1 MSLWIPATLL
11 LSALGAQDVVG
22 NLQQDGSTSAREKM
36 RFASSAVSEMRKVN
50 AELEVLHEG
59 AQVVDARLCLG
70 LELDGLAELISVSE
84 ASTLAIPEAL
94 ASGDHSAAEQEFR
107 KISVALA
114 RARNTRD
121 AGFACAALPPSETTG
136 WSGEQSAEADP
147 LSDSGS

>member
-1 MSLWIPATLL
+1 MSLWIPAALL

-22 NLQQDGSTSAREKM
+22 NIQQDGSTSAREKM
-36 RFASSAVSEMRKVN
+36 RFASSAVNEMRRVN
-50 AELEVLHEG
+50 AELEALHEG

-70 LELDGLAELISVSE
+70 LELKGLDELISVSE

-114 RARNTRD
+114 RARRSRE
-121 AGFACAALPPSETTG
+121 AGFACAALPPSETSG
-136 WSGEQSAEADP
+136 WSGEQSTEPEA
-147 LSDSGS
+147 LSDSES

>member
-22 NLQQDGSTSAREKM
+22 NIQQDGSTSAREKM

-50 AELEVLHEG
+50 AELQALHEG

-70 LELDGLAELISVSE
+70 SELEGLGELISVSE

-94 ASGDHSAAEQEFR
+94 ASGNHSAAEQEFR

-114 RARNTRD
+114 RARNIRQ
-121 AGFACAALPPSETTG
+121 AGFACAVLPPSETTG
-136 WSGEQSAEADP
+136 WSGEQAADAAP
-147 LSDSGS
+147 VSDSGS

>member
-1 MSLWIPATLL
+1 MSLWIPTALL

-22 NLQQDGSTSAREKM
+22 NIQQDGSTSAREKM

-59 AQVVDARLCLG
+59 AQVVDARVCLG
-70 LELDGLAELISVSE
+70 LELEGLQELISVSE

-114 RARNTRD
+114 RARNSRE
-121 AGFACAALPPSETTG
+121 AGFACAVLPASETSG
-136 WSGEQSAEADP
+136 WSGEQATEP
-147 LSDSGS
+147 QVVSDSES